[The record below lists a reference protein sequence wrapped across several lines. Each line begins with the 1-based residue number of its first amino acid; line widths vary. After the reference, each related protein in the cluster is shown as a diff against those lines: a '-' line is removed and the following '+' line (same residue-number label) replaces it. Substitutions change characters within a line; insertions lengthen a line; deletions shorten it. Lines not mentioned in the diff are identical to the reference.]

1 MFENWLKTR
10 LKELKI
16 DVSVY
21 LSYITGV
28 LEDSIDED
36 EKRETLTDIISSLIV
51 SYNKFFTHFFVICF
65 K

>member
-16 DVSVY
+16 DVGVY
-21 LSYITGV
+21 LSYINGV
-28 LEDSIDED
+28 LEDSIDDD

-51 SYNKFFTHFFVICF
+51 SFNKLPHVL
-65 K
+65 

>member
-16 DVSVY
+16 DVGVY

-28 LEDSIDED
+28 LEDSIDDD

-51 SYNKFFTHFFVICF
+51 SFNKITSLFVMLS
-65 K
+65 KL

>member
-51 SYNKFFTHFFVICF
+51 SYNKFLYTFCNI

>member
-1 MFENWLKTR
+1 MFDNWLKSR

-16 DVSVY
+16 DVGVY
-21 LSYITGV
+21 LSYIIGV

-51 SYNKFFTHFFVICF
+51 SSHKITSRFAILS
-65 K
+65 KL

>member
-1 MFENWLKTR
+1 MFDNWLKSR

-16 DVSVY
+16 DVGVY
-21 LSYITGV
+21 LSYIIGV

-51 SYNKFFTHFFVICF
+51 SSHKISSRFVILS
-65 K
+65 KL